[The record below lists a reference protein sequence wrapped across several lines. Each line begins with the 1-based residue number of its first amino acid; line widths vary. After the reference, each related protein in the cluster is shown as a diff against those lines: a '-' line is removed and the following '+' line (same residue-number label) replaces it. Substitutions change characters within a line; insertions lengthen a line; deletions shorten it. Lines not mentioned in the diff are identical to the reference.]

1 MTNILKIVEEVP
13 TFIKRKHELE
23 DVHKQIHKGSKEA
36 VALLV
41 SAMNNLQLTID
52 VRLRCAKDLIQ
63 FDMSMADQIS
73 KDTMNR
79 LIAEIKVNPN
89 GPARNLSIEDD
100 EPQTPVLDFSTIR
113 EI

>member
-1 MTNILKIVEEVP
+1 MAIIKTLEDIP
-13 TFIKRKHELE
+13 TFLKKKHELE

-36 VALLV
+36 VSLITAV
-41 SAMNNLQLTID
+41 MNDILMPLEI
-52 VRLRCAKDLIQ
+52 RLKCAKDLLQ

-73 KDTMNR
+73 KDNMNR

-89 GPARNLSIEDD
+89 SPAKNLSLDD
-100 EPQTPVLDFSTIR
+100 GPKTPVLDFSTIR

>member
-1 MTNILKIVEEVP
+1 MASILKLVEDVP
-13 TFIKRKHELE
+13 SFIKKKHELE

-36 VALLV
+36 VILLT
-41 SAMNNLQLTID
+41 SAMNNELLPIEM
-52 VRLRCAKDLIQ
+52 RLKCAKDLIQ

-73 KDTMNR
+73 KDNMNR

-89 GPARNLSIEDD
+89 GPARSLSVADD
-100 EPQTPVLDFSTIR
+100 GPQTPVLDFSTIR